1 MKMAIWKIAS
11 SGSMFWTLGVG
22 LGKFVSIGG
31 NGGRTL
37 IRNYRSQKGSC
48 MEDQQCFAMEI
59 QLERV
64 HFQSSILV
72 DKAVQV
78 LTIYNYQLSPL
89 NNWGVRQCKKLLVR
103 KYLRDHRM
111 GWTRSFAFGNRTST
125 IKKQIHVTRSSAFET
140 HRWDSI
146 ESCLVN
152 RDLIKAHCNPHIP
165 LRSIIPYIN

>member
-31 NGGRTL
+31 NGGRNL
-37 IRNYRSQKGSC
+37 IRNYRSPGSW
-48 MEDQQCFAMEI
+48 MEDQHVSLWKYSLKGSI
-59 QLERV
+59 
-64 HFQSSILV
+64 SSHLSWFT
-72 DKAVQV
+72 AVQV

-125 IKKQIHVTRSSAFET
+125 IKKQIHVTRSSAFKT